1 MCSDFL
7 FPKEKLLDEVTRWYL
22 IKKRIFLSSYRT
34 KFFKLF
40 TTDFFYK
47 KKKFE

>member
-22 IKKRIFLSSYRT
+22 KGYFLSSYRT

-40 TTDFFYK
+40 TTDFFFTK
-47 KKKFE
+47 KKEFE